1 MIERI
6 KRRPVRTTLVLC
18 IVLSLVAV
26 TILAASC
33 GGTTTSKKSTSSST
47 TKLPPGVSSSQGSQ
61 PAQGT
66 TATTAPASTPSS
78 TTPTTSS
85 GTSTT
90 TPTQASGPSAS
101 ADLVGGRFTIVNA
114 TRPNTNQSAISSS
127 ARAVPGDYLEL
138 EFTVFNTGTNS
149 LVDLS
154 QYSFRLTSPGIA
166 ADTYT
171 DYYGANGTYGA
182 YIDTNEIS
190 GTLLNYSDLTPVTY
204 KVKVGET
211 ISKVF
216 LFYDLN
222 PLTDAPNAG
231 VTKDNTQLII
241 YKASGTD
248 YGTQVAIPLS
258 GYSF

>member
-6 KRRPVRTTLVLC
+6 KRRPVRASLVLC

-26 TILAASC
+26 TVLAASC
-33 GGTTTSKKSTSSST
+33 GGTTTSKKTTNSST
-47 TKLPPGVSSSQGSQ
+47 TKLPPGATGSQASQ
-61 PAQGT
+61 PAQQS
-66 TATTAPASTPSS
+66 TATTTPASTA
-78 TTPTTSS
+78 PTSSS

-90 TPTQASGPSAS
+90 TPAQASSPSAS

-114 TRPNTNQSAISSS
+114 TRPNTNKSAVSSS
-127 ARAVPGDYLEL
+127 AREVPGDYLEL
-138 EFTVFNTGTNS
+138 EFTVFNTGTDS
-149 LVDLS
+149 LIDLS

-171 DYYGANGTYGA
+171 DYYGTNGTFGA

-190 GTLLNYSDLTPVTY
+190 GTLLSYSDLTPVTY

>member
-1 MIERI
+1 MIEKIR
-6 KRRPVRTTLVLC
+6 RRPVRASLVLC

-26 TILAASC
+26 TVLAASC
-33 GGTTTSKKSTSSST
+33 GGTTTSKKATNSST
-47 TKLPPGVSSSQGSQ
+47 AKLPPGVTGSQASQ
-61 PAQGT
+61 PAQQS
-66 TATTAPASTPSS
+66 TATTTPASTA
-78 TTPTTSS
+78 PTSSS

-90 TPTQASGPSAS
+90 TPAQASSPSAS

-114 TRPNTNQSAISSS
+114 TRPNTNKSAVSSS
-127 ARAVPGDYLEL
+127 AREVPGDYLEL
-138 EFTVFNTGTNS
+138 EFTVFNTGTDS
-149 LVDLS
+149 LIDLS

-171 DYYGANGTYGA
+171 DYYGTNGTFGA

-190 GTLLNYSDLTPVTY
+190 GTLLSYSDLTPVTY